1 MEVEIATDEETTTSD
16 EHEETVEDKYTA
28 IKITQVNEE
37 GGLIKLRLMKMRS
50 KVMMTRR
57 RE

>member
-16 EHEETVEDKYTA
+16 EDEETVEDKYTA

-50 KVMMTRR
+50 KVKMTRR